1 MIHFQYNT
9 SILYLCCK
17 SCGKIHNISKPSQW
31 SYIST
36 DKNPADAGT
45 RFSSSPDMTLVNSWN
60 TGPTWIL
67 SQKSNDSDEN
77 CYLLISPNDDKEIRS
92 EIVSLKI
99 CISDPKIGC
108 HRFIKFSS
116 WKSLVKAFSFLR
128 HFIQLWRSKHAG
140 KQLCV
145 DKDDPDFRKD
155 TETFSI
161 RQIQCEAFE
170 KEIENWKVQKPI
182 QRDSAI
188 LKLDP
193 FIDSEGV
200 LRVGGRLKHSNLSLG
215 QKHPILIPGSHAI
228 AKLLVSYYHELV
240 RHQGRHIT
248 EGKVR
253 SAGLWIT
260 GLKRLVYSVISKCVL
275 CRRFRG
281 NITTQEMSDL
291 PEERFKSCPP
301 FTYVGVDCFDP
312 WDIVK
317 RRTRGGSVNSKRWA
331 VLFSCLSCRAVYIEV
346 IEEMST

>member
-1 MIHFQYNT
+1 M
-9 SILYLCCK
+9 
-17 SCGKIHNISKPSQW
+17 
-31 SYIST
+31 
-36 DKNPADAGT
+36 
-45 RFSSSPDMTLVNSWN
+45 
-60 TGPTWIL
+60 
-67 SQKSNDSDEN
+67 
-77 CYLLISPNDDKEIRS
+77 
-92 EIVSLKI
+92 
-99 CISDPKIGC
+99 
-108 HRFIKFSS
+108 
-116 WKSLVKAFSFLR
+116 
-128 HFIQLWRSKHAG
+128 
-140 KQLCV
+140 
-145 DKDDPDFRKD
+145 
-155 TETFSI
+155 
-161 RQIQCEAFE
+161 
-170 KEIENWKVQKPI
+170 
-182 QRDSAI
+182 
-188 LKLDP
+188 KLDP

-215 QKHPILIPGSHAI
+215 EKHPILIPGSHAI

-291 PEERFKSCPP
+291 PKERFKSCPP

-312 WDIVK
+312 WDIVT

-346 IEEMST
+346 IEEMSTSSFINVLRRFMAIRGKVKEFFSDRGTNFIGGAKELGIPAICVEDRTLKTFLNDQGTVWKFNTPYSSNMGGSWERLIGIARRIIDSILYDARHKRLSTAIMNSRRWFLFHQTVTHHVFYLQMPC

>member
-1 MIHFQYNT
+1 MAYLKVIDDSGATSLGFLVGKSKLAPLKGHTIPRLELCGAVLATELGETICNHMNLSYDICHYYTDSQVVLGYISNT
-9 SILYLCCK
+9 TRRFYTYVANRVE
-17 SCGKIHNISKPSQW
+17 KIHNILKPSQW

-77 CYLLISPNDDKEIRS
+77 CYLLVSPNDDKEIRS

-108 HRFIKFSS
+108 HRFSKFSG
-116 WKSLVKAFSFLR
+116 WKSLVKAFSVLR

-145 DKDDPDFRKD
+145 DKDDPGFRKD
-155 TETFSI
+155 TETFII

-170 KEIENWKVQKPI
+170 KEIENLKVQKPI
-182 QRDSAI
+182 QKDSAI

-215 QKHPILIPGSHAI
+215 EKHPILIPGSHAI

-240 RHQGRHIT
+240 RHQ
-248 EGKVR
+248 
-253 SAGLWIT
+253 
-260 GLKRLVYSVISKCVL
+260 
-275 CRRFRG
+275 
-281 NITTQEMSDL
+281 
-291 PEERFKSCPP
+291 
-301 FTYVGVDCFDP
+301 
-312 WDIVK
+312 
-317 RRTRGGSVNSKRWA
+317 
-331 VLFSCLSCRAVYIEV
+331 
-346 IEEMST
+346 